1 MSDIRFLFCCFCVL
15 ITSGFAATIR
25 ADDWPQWRGPG
36 RDGVWHE
43 TGIVEKFDKSEF
55 EPVWRAEISGGYNG
69 PTVADNRVYVTDRV
83 IKPESIERV
92 LCFDAKTGNKLWM
105 HTYPCDYKKVG
116 YPIGPR
122 ASVTVNEGRAYSLG
136 ATGFLHCLDAAGGD
150 VIWKKDLRSEYKIKM
165 PIWGIA
171 AAPFVDG
178 PLVFVQIGGRK
189 GPCIVAFD
197 KANGA
202 EIWRALDDPAGYSSP
217 IIIEQAG
224 KRVLVYWTGA
234 NIAGLDPQT
243 GKVYW
248 AYPFEPKEMVMN
260 IATGVYDDGYL
271 FFSAFFDGSLLL
283 KANPDKPAIE
293 KVWRRIGKSEQKT
306 DALHCTISTPILQGK
321 YIYGVGSY
329 GELRCLD
336 RDTGDRIW
344 ESLDAVPKA
353 RWANIHMVKH
363 ADKVWMLNEK
373 GELII
378 SKLTPAGF
386 EEISRAKLISPTEGQ
401 LDERKGGVAWS
412 HPAFADKHV
421 FARNDEEL
429 ICVSLAA
436 KSTEEK

>member
-1 MSDIRFLFCCFCVL
+1 MLSRRFYFSCVCVL
-15 ITSGFAATIR
+15 LVGALAGAAS
-25 ADDWPQWRGPG
+25 ADDWPQWRGPT
-36 RDGVWHE
+36 RNGVWHE
-43 TGIVEKFDKSEF
+43 TGIVAKFDSPKL
-55 EPVWRAEISGGYNG
+55 EPVWRVKISGGYTG

-92 LCFDAKTGNKLWM
+92 HCFDAMTGKKLWT
-105 HTYPCDYKKVG
+105 HTYPCEYRRVG

-122 ASVTVNEGRAYSLG
+122 AAVTVNDGRAYSLG
-136 ATGFLHCLDAAGGD
+136 ATGFLHCLDAAKGD
-150 VIWKKDLRSEYKIKM
+150 VIWKKDIRTEYKIKM

-178 PLVFVQIGGRK
+178 LLVIVQIGGRD
-189 GPCIVAFD
+189 GACIVAFD
-197 KANGA
+197 KAAGK
-202 EIWRALDDPAGYSSP
+202 EKWRALDDPAGYSSP
-217 IIIEQAG
+217 IIITQAG

-234 NIAGLDPQT
+234 NIVGLDPQT

-248 AYPFEPKEMVMN
+248 KYPFEPKEMVMN
-260 IATGVYDDGYL
+260 IATPVYDDGYL

-283 KANPDKPAIE
+283 KVNPDELAVE
-293 KVWRRIGKSEQKT
+293 KVWRRRGKSEQKT
-306 DALHCTISTPILQGK
+306 DSLHCTISTPILQGK
-321 YIYGVGSY
+321 YIYGVDSY

-336 RDTGDRIW
+336 RNTGDRIW

-373 GELII
+373 GELVI
-378 SKLTPAGF
+378 SKLSPAGF

-412 HPAFADKHV
+412 HPAFAYKHV
-421 FARNDEEL
+421 YTRNDEEL

-436 KSTEEK
+436 KSTETK

>member
-1 MSDIRFLFCCFCVL
+1 MSNRRFYFSCVCVL
-15 ITSGFAATIR
+15 LVGALSAFVS
-25 ADDWPQWRGPG
+25 ADDWPQWRGPT
-36 RDGVWHE
+36 RNGVWHE
-43 TGIVEKFDKSEF
+43 TGIIEKFDSPKL
-55 EPVWRAEISGGYNG
+55 EPIWRVEISGGYSG
-69 PTVADNRVYVTDRV
+69 PTVAGNRVYVTDRV

-92 LCFDAKTGNKLWM
+92 LCYDAKTGKKVWI
-105 HTYPCDYKKVG
+105 HTYPCNYKNVG

-122 ASVTVNEGRAYSLG
+122 ASVTVNQGRAYSLG

-150 VIWKKDLRSEYKIKM
+150 VIWKKDLRTEYKIRM

-171 AAPFVDG
+171 SAPFVDG
-178 PLVFVQIGGRK
+178 PLVIVQIGGRE
-189 GPCIVAFD
+189 GACIVAFD
-197 KANGA
+197 KATGK
-202 EIWRALDDPAGYSSP
+202 ERWRALDDPAGYSAP
-217 IIIEQAG
+217 IIIAQAG
-224 KRVLVYWTGA
+224 KQVLVYWTGT
-234 NIAGLDPQT
+234 NVVGLAPQT
-243 GKVYW
+243 GKMYW
-248 AYPFEPKEMVMN
+248 KYPFKPKEMVMS
-260 IATGVYDDGYL
+260 IATPVYDEGYL

-283 KANPDKPAIE
+283 KVNPDELAVE
-293 KVWRRIGKSEQKT
+293 KVWQRRGKSEKKT
-306 DALHCTISTPILQGK
+306 DALHCCISTPIPQDK
-321 YIYGVGSY
+321 YIYGVDSY

-344 ESLDAVPKA
+344 ESLEAVPKA

-386 EEISRAKLISPTEGQ
+386 EEVSRAKLISPTEGQ

-412 HPAFADKHV
+412 HPAFADEHV

-436 KSTEEK
+436 GPAKVK